1 MVERFIIMYGDSEN
15 ISFGHESNIV
25 TVDKIMVLM
34 EEIAVLEYRLKPQGT
49 GHIHTTINVL
59 KERVK
64 ELRARV
70 HD

>member
-1 MVERFIIMYGDSEN
+1 MVYNDSESV
-15 ISFGHESNIV
+15 SFGHESNIV
-25 TVDKIMVLM
+25 TIDKIMVLM

-49 GHIHTTINVL
+49 DHIHTTIEVL
-59 KERVK
+59 KERVR

>member
-1 MVERFIIMYGDSEN
+1 MVEGVIIMYN
-15 ISFGHESNIV
+15 ESNIV

-34 EEIAVLEYRLKPQGT
+34 EEIAVLEHRLESEDT
-49 GHIHTTINVL
+49 GHLHTTIDVL
-59 KERVK
+59 KERVR

>member
-1 MVERFIIMYGDSEN
+1 MVYDDSAN
-15 ISFGHESNIV
+15 VSFGNESNIV

-34 EEIAVLEYRLKPQGT
+34 EEIAVFEHRLEPQGT

-59 KERVK
+59 KERVR

>member
-1 MVERFIIMYGDSEN
+1 MVYNDSESV
-15 ISFGHESNIV
+15 SFGHESNIV

-34 EEIAVLEYRLKPQGT
+34 EEIAVLEHRLEPQGT

-59 KERVK
+59 KERVR

>member
-1 MVERFIIMYGDSEN
+1 MVYNDSESV
-15 ISFGHESNIV
+15 SFGHESNII

-34 EEIAVLEYRLKPQGT
+34 EEIAVLEHRIKPQGT

>member
-1 MVERFIIMYGDSEN
+1 MYDDSQN
-15 ISFGHESNIV
+15 TSFGNESNIV

-34 EEIAVLEYRLKPQGT
+34 EEISVLEYRLKPQGT
-49 GHIHTTINVL
+49 GHIHTTIDVL
-59 KERVK
+59 KERVR